1 MQQIWIY
8 LIYISFSIKKN
19 TDLKEN
25 RSTTCQ
31 IVTSLYYSTVS
42 GENIGTSLEVIT
54 ELSNLIMT
62 VIVAYAESQISTGMF
77 PMF

>member
-1 MQQIWIY
+1 MFSVFMQQIWIY

-25 RSTTCQ
+25 RSANCQ

-42 GENIGTSLEVIT
+42 RENIGTSREVIT
-54 ELSNLIMT
+54 ELSNLIMN
-62 VIVAYAESQISTGMF
+62 VIVAYANT
-77 PMF
+77 